1 MAPTAAFPIGSDTM
15 AVRERSR
22 TRRETIALARQRARM
37 DRVND
42 ALCALLQR
50 RARLAVEIAAWKHG
64 RGLGIADPAR
74 ERAMLTAMLSG
85 APPGFDAAA
94 LRRILRVVLRESRAL
109 ALRAAPRRAA
119 AAPRRGGIAGPRPAR
134 PRRA

>member
-1 MAPTAAFPIGSDTM
+1 
-15 AVRERSR
+15 
-22 TRRETIALARQRARM
+22 M

-50 RARLAVEIAAWKHG
+50 RARLAVEIAAWKQG
-64 RGLGIADPAR
+64 RGMGVADPAR
-74 ERAMLTAMLSG
+74 ERAMLAAMLRN
-85 APPGFDAAA
+85 APPGFDPAA

-109 ALRAAPRRAA
+109 AVRAAR
-119 AAPRRGGIAGPRPAR
+119 R